1 MFFKSKFSNRKN
13 TIFFKLAPPHGL
25 TPGDSFQNGCPNGH
39 DPLKI
44 VKQMAENG
52 ITLYTVGC
60 EPAITPYKDFFTAIA
75 YTTGNKKQWF
85 KIKLY

>member
-1 MFFKSKFSNRKN
+1 
-13 TIFFKLAPPHGL
+13 
-25 TPGDSFQNGCPNGH
+25 
-39 DPLKI
+39 
-44 VKQMAENG
+44 MAENG